1 MIVGRDSAV
10 LGYENE
16 GSSHIDGDHRS
27 ICKFASP
34 DDPGYRAIKNLLLHI
49 VTEQLGPEGTCQTCV
64 LFFSS
69 PESSFRAT
77 CHGSEP
83 PCKIADP

>member
-34 DDPGYRAIKNLLLHI
+34 EDPGYTAIRNLLLHL
-49 VTEQLGPEGTCQTCV
+49 VTNKLVPGGVC
-64 LFFSS
+64 
-69 PESSFRAT
+69 RASAVFLQCLT
-77 CHGSEP
+77 A
-83 PCKIADP
+83 K